1 MPARPS
7 PPPALSP
14 PAPASTRGERP
25 TVDRDSSNVE
35 LRLAIGK
42 DGLGIELNRT
52 ARLACIDVTEIAVL
66 LPGVRFPLDVS
77 GGVSRFRHR
86 RGDLRR
92 LGLEVGA
99 RSLERWAAPKLRGLV
114 STESPNVWIAVR
126 KDAGTVG
133 IASREADVV
142 LAFDVTLDTHE
153 DDVRLTVT
161 HARGMGLSAPATSL
175 AIAALRAV
183 LGDRATREGARFTL
197 SRAAAGVARVLLPEA
212 GARAPSCSGIRW
224 TTTAA
229 AADAWILLASDGG
242 QADVVAEA
250 ARAREAA
257 ALTREGD
264 DARVA
269 GDLVRARALDL
280 AAMDRAPRHPA
291 LAARVAEI
299 DALAGGRAEAAI
311 AVLNEAERETGAP
324 RGPLAGELLAE
335 SGDTSGAIAA
345 FARIGDTEPVP
356 ALAARCFERAAALA
370 DDHHD
375 ALVWLDLAVGRAPGV
390 ARIRWARASR
400 RLSSGRIDDAVAD
413 VEHVEA
419 IAEGARAKYGVWR
432 RAGEMWRAAG
442 LASDSATLFE
452 RALRYLPDDP
462 EALAGLGA
470 ALVDDATGTRGGG
483 AVAGEATATRALS
496 TRAVQRA
503 TRGAALLARAIELG
517 EARGDDVS
525 AMTVDLG
532 RALADALG
540 DRPAAIAR
548 VRGVPNGAR
557 DAILARAL
565 EGRWRSGVGD
575 VAGASLAW
583 ARARD
588 LAAARFEGGSRTADD
603 GAAHLA
609 DATALWLLEAAEFER
624 ETRGDFPSAQRHL
637 AVALRLRPRD
647 AAIDRAYRDVCARLA
662 PSPLAHADRAEPGP
676 TAAIPSGT
684 AAVTP
689 PPPALVAVSAADSP
703 LPALRGALT
712 AEDEARLSG
721 RVEDLTRMLQGDP
734 SRDDVV
740 DELIPLLLR
749 LDRSM
754 DLFALL
760 SGRLEDAPPARRA
773 KLIPAQRA
781 VLTRLEED
789 ARAAGRESEATLF
802 RDARNALD

>member
-1 MPARPS
+1 
-7 PPPALSP
+7 
-14 PAPASTRGERP
+14 
-25 TVDRDSSNVE
+25 
-35 LRLAIGK
+35 
-42 DGLGIELNRT
+42 
-52 ARLACIDVTEIAVL
+52 
-66 LPGVRFPLDVS
+66 
-77 GGVSRFRHR
+77 
-86 RGDLRR
+86 
-92 LGLEVGA
+92 
-99 RSLERWAAPKLRGLV
+99 
-114 STESPNVWIAVR
+114 
-126 KDAGTVG
+126 
-133 IASREADVV
+133 
-142 LAFDVTLDTHE
+142 
-153 DDVRLTVT
+153 
-161 HARGMGLSAPATSL
+161 
-175 AIAALRAV
+175 
-183 LGDRATREGARFTL
+183 
-197 SRAAAGVARVLLPEA
+197 
-212 GARAPSCSGIRW
+212 
-224 TTTAA
+224 
-229 AADAWILLASDGG
+229 
-242 QADVVAEA
+242 
-250 ARAREAA
+250 
-257 ALTREGD
+257 
-264 DARVA
+264 
-269 GDLVRARALDL
+269 
-280 AAMDRAPRHPA
+280 
-291 LAARVAEI
+291 
-299 DALAGGRAEAAI
+299 
-311 AVLNEAERETGAP
+311 
-324 RGPLAGELLAE
+324 
-335 SGDTSGAIAA
+335 
-345 FARIGDTEPVP
+345 
-356 ALAARCFERAAALA
+356 
-370 DDHHD
+370 
-375 ALVWLDLAVGRAPGV
+375 
-390 ARIRWARASR
+390 
-400 RLSSGRIDDAVAD
+400 
-413 VEHVEA
+413 
-419 IAEGARAKYGVWR
+419 
-432 RAGEMWRAAG
+432 MWRAAG

-575 VAGASLAW
+575 V
-583 ARARD
+583 
-588 LAAARFEGGSRTADD
+588 AAARFEGGSRTADD

>member
-14 PAPASTRGERP
+14 RSPASTREAPP
-25 TVDRDSSNVE
+25 TVDRDSPNVE

-42 DGLGIELNRT
+42 DGLGIELNRP
-52 ARLACIDVTEIAVL
+52 ARLACIDVTEIAVV

-86 RGDLRR
+86 RGELLR
-92 LGLEVGA
+92 LGVEVGA
-99 RSLERWAAPKLRGLV
+99 RSLERWAAPKLRGIV
-114 STESPNVWIAVR
+114 STESPSVWVAVR
-126 KDAGTVG
+126 RDAATVG
-133 IASREADVV
+133 ISSREADVV
-142 LAFDVTLDTHE
+142 LAFDVTLDTHD

-161 HARGMGLSAPATSL
+161 HARGTALSAPATSL
-175 AIAALRAV
+175 AIAAMRAV

-197 SRAAAGVARVLLPEA
+197 SRAAAGIARVLLPEA
-212 GARAPSCSGIRW
+212 GARAPSCAKIRW

-229 AADAWILLASDGG
+229 AADAWILFASVGP
-242 QADVVAEA
+242 QADVVPEA
-250 ARAREAA
+250 TRAREAA
-257 ALTREGD
+257 TLTRDGD
-264 DARVA
+264 DARAA

-311 AVLNEAERETGAP
+311 AVMNEAEREPGAP
-324 RGPLAGELLAE
+324 LGPLVAELIAE

-345 FARIGDTEPVP
+345 FARVGDTEPVP
-356 ALAARCFERAAALA
+356 ILAARSYERAAALS

-375 ALVWLDLAVGRAPGV
+375 AMVWLDLAVGRAPGV
-390 ARIRWARASR
+390 AGIRWARAAR
-400 RLSSGRIDDAVAD
+400 RIASGRIDDALAD

-419 IAEGARAKYGVWR
+419 VAEGARAKYEVWR

-452 RALRYLPDDP
+452 RALRYAPDDP

-470 ALVDDATGTRGGG
+470 ALVDDASRATPGIVGG
-483 AVAGEATATRALS
+483 AGARAPSPLS
-496 TRAVQRA
+496 ARASQRA
-503 TRGAALLARAIELG
+503 TRGAALLARAVDLG

-525 AMTVDLG
+525 GMTIDLA

-548 VRGVPNGAR
+548 VRAVPNQAR
-557 DAILARAL
+557 DAVTARAL
-565 EGRWRSGVGD
+565 EGRWRAAVGD

-588 LAAARFEGGSRTADD
+588 LAGARFEGAPAGQNEVEPRDAES
-603 GAAHLA
+603 AAR
-609 DATALWLLEAAEFER
+609 WLREAADFEC
-624 ETRGDFPSAQRHL
+624 ETRDDYPSAQRHL

-647 AAIDRAYRDVCARLA
+647 AAIERAYRDVCARLA
-662 PSPLAHADRAEPGP
+662 PTPLGEPSARAELAP
-676 TAAIPSGT
+676 ADSSIPS
-684 AAVTP
+684 AAPTTTLLAP
-689 PPPALVAVSAADSP
+689 EPATESLVP
-703 LPALRGALT
+703 
-712 AEDEARLSG
+712 EDEARIAG

-740 DELIPLLLR
+740 DELIPLLQR
-749 LDRSM
+749 LDRTM
-754 DLFALL
+754 ELFALL
-760 SGRLEDAPPARRA
+760 SGRLEDASPERRA
-773 KLIPAQRA
+773 KLLPAQRA

-789 ARAAGRESEATLF
+789 ARAAGRESEASLF
-802 RDARNALD
+802 RDARRALE